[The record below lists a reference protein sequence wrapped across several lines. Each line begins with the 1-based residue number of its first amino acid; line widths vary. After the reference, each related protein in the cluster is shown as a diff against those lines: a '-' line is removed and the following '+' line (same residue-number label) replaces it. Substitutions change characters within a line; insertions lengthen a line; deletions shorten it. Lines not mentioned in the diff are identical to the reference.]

1 MIEVFEVF
9 VIEMLFLLNGVVD
22 NDIGLNFI

>member
-9 VIEMLFLLNGVVD
+9 VIDMLFLLNGVVD